1 MNHLEEQLKRLMR
14 RAEGAAPEPAA
25 AAPPWFARRVVQQ
38 WLAGAE
44 TAGEVASWPLI
55 SRRGLAWAAA
65 VMGLSLVLNYQVWW
79 HSEPPE
85 HLAAQSVVSFVL
97 PR

>member
-1 MNHLEEQLKRLMR
+1 
-14 RAEGAAPEPAA
+14 
-25 AAPPWFARRVVQQ
+25 
-38 WLAGAE
+38 
-44 TAGEVASWPLI
+44 LI

-65 VMGLSLVLNYQVWW
+65 VMGLSLALNFHVWW